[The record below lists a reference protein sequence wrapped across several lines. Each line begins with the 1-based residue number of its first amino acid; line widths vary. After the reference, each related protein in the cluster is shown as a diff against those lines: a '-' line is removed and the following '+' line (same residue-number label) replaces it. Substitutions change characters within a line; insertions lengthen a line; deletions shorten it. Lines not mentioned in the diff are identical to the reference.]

1 MNIAYIVLP
10 VLIGI
15 CGATFNIATGG
26 AALSAIM
33 AYVSFGMA
41 TTGMLVWW
49 IYLRHTESLSRI
61 TRPF

>member
-15 CGATFNIATGG
+15 CGATFNLATGG
-26 AALSAIM
+26 AALSAFS

-41 TTGMLVWW
+41 TTGMLIWW
-49 IYLRHTESLSRI
+49 CYMRHTEALSRI
-61 TRPF
+61 NRPF